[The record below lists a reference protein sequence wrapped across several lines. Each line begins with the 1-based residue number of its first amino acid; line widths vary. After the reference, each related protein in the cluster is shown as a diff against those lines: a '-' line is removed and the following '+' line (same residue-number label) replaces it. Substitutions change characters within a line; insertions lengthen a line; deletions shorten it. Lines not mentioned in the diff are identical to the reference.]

1 MEQFSW
7 DWLALREPSDRTS
20 RSRALARA
28 FLGVLPRNA
37 RIADLA
43 CGAGANAHYL
53 ASLGRHDLRWALID
67 VDRTLLPF
75 ARGRLR
81 RGDTR
86 DIDLARPRRA
96 LGLSGCH
103 GVTASALCDLVS
115 AARLGKVI
123 AEAAR
128 NGLPLLFALTVDGR
142 VRFSPGD
149 PFDLAV
155 MRCFRR
161 DQARDKGFGPALGPR
176 APRGLARVL
185 RQHGYGV
192 RWARSDW
199 RLGPLDGA
207 MLRAL
212 VSGFADVGLRD
223 GAASPGEIEAW
234 RRRRE
239 AQIAEL
245 QLSLVVGHVDL
256 FATRGDGG
264 SRKQDSHAV
273 TLP

>member
-1 MEQFSW
+1 MEQFSR
-7 DWLALREPSDRTS
+7 DWLALRGPSDRAS
-20 RSRALARA
+20 RSKALARA
-28 FLGVLPRNA
+28 FLDALPRDA
-37 RIADLA
+37 LVADLA

-53 ASLGRHDLRWALID
+53 MSLGRHDIRWSLID
-67 VDRTLLPF
+67 ADRTLLPL

-81 RGDTR
+81 RGDPR
-86 DIDLARPRRA
+86 SLDLARPRRA
-96 LGLSGCH
+96 LGLDRYD

-115 AARLGKVI
+115 AAWLDKAI

-142 VRFSPGD
+142 VAFSPGD
-149 PFDLAV
+149 PSDAIV
-155 MRCFRR
+155 MHCFRR
-161 DQARDKGFGPALGPR
+161 DQTRDKGFGPALGPR

-185 RQHGYGV
+185 RQYGYGV

-199 RLGPLDGA
+199 RLGPGDTA
-207 MLRAL
+207 MLCAL
-212 VSGFADVGLRD
+212 VAGFADVGLRD
-223 GAASPGEIEAW
+223 GAVSPSEIKAW

-239 AQIAEL
+239 AQVAGR

-256 FATRGDGG
+256 FATLRGGG
-264 SRKQDSHAV
+264 SRKQDSHTV